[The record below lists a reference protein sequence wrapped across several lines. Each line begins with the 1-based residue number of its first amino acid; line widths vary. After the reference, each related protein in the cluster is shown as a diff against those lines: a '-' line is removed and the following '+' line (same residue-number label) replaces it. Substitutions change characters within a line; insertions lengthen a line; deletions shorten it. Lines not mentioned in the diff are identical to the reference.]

1 MGDRKW
7 GGTGKSRGG
16 EVTLRSIC
24 KMITIKKK
32 MHHDLTKIICLGI
45 YVRNLH
51 CDYNYDYLPY
61 MNISTE

>member
-1 MGDRKW
+1 MGRNW
-7 GGTGKSRGG
+7 EERGGG

-45 YVRNLH
+45 YLRNLH
-51 CDYNYDYLPY
+51 CD
-61 MNISTE
+61 